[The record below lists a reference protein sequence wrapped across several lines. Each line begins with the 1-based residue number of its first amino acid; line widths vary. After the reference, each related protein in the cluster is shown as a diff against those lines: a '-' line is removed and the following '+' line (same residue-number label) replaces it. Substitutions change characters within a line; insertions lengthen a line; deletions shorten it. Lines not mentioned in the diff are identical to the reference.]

1 MSRKYAAR
9 LLKASPRLPVRDL
22 ARTIEFYTS
31 VLDFKI
37 DGSPWPVDEP
47 TFVIL
52 GRDGTVLQFF
62 VPEQSDHRGFGAI
75 SIDTD
80 DARSVHAALADKIT
94 IDWGP
99 EVYWY
104 GRSEFSF
111 RDPDGYAIII
121 SERTDDPPDCTEDG
135 S

>member
-1 MSRKYAAR
+1 MSQKYTAR
-9 LLKASPRLPVRDL
+9 LLSVLPRLPVRNL
-22 ARTIEFYTS
+22 TRTIEFYTS
-31 VLDFKI
+31 VLDFKMN
-37 DGSPWPVDEP
+37 GSPSPANEP

-52 GRDGTVLQFF
+52 ARDGVVLQFH
-62 VPEQSDHRGFGAI
+62 VSEQSDQCGFAAI

-80 DARSVHAALADKIT
+80 DARSVHAAVADKVT

-104 GRSEFSF
+104 GRREFSF
-111 RDPDGYAIII
+111 KDPDGYAVII
-121 SERTDDPPDCTEDG
+121 SEHTDDPPDCTEDM

>member
-1 MSRKYAAR
+1 MAQ
-9 LLKASPRLPVRDL
+9 LLKVSPRLPVRNL

-31 VLDFKI
+31 MLGFET
-37 DGSPWPVDEP
+37 STWPADKP

-52 GRDGTVLQFF
+52 DREGANLQFY
-62 VPEQSDHRGFGAI
+62 VSEESNPCGHGTI

-80 DARSVHAALADKIT
+80 DARALHAALAGKVA

-104 GRSEFSF
+104 GRREFSF
-111 RDPDGYAIII
+111 HDPDGYAIII
-121 SERTDDPPDCTEDG
+121 SEVTSDPPDCTEDAE
-135 S
+135 